1 MAHCLRFQV
10 SLAPKYAA
18 ARAAGWSGVA
28 IWLANGMFAN
38 DTPEDRSG
46 QAEDM
51 SDYCPTELGQM
62 WASIKTNFVDPE

>member
-1 MAHCLRFQV
+1 M
-10 SLAPKYAA
+10 APKYAA